1 MQDNSYLSRLVYTS
15 EILLYPEDLIKLRK
29 LYDLSESQRLINKFI
44 VDWRDLKKCLSII
57 LMLYMDYKET
67 FIKFNS
73 FSQITIK
80 IIL

>member
-15 EILLYPEDLIKLRK
+15 EIVLYPEDLIKLRK

-44 VDWRDLKKCLSII
+44 VDWRDFKKCLSII
-57 LMLYMDYKET
+57 LMLYMYYKET

-80 IIL
+80 IIP